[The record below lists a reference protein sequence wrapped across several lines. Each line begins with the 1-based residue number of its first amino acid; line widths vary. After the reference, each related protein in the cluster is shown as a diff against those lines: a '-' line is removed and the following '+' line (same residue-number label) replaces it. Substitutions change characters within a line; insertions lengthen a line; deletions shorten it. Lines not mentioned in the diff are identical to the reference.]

1 MKHRLYFCLCKCSL
15 TCCVPPVDVFV
26 PDSSSLFCIYLKY
39 TQLFVF
45 ISFCLSLTGYDAR
58 TMSLTGYDT
67 RICVAQKMAQGSW
80 VRRSVSVPFGPFEK
94 MMACYLLELMQSSFY
109 GTPLKYFFFCQ
120 ICRIWTQ

>member
-1 MKHRLYFCLCKCSL
+1 M
-15 TCCVPPVDVFV
+15 
-26 PDSSSLFCIYLKY
+26 
-39 TQLFVF
+39 F

-109 GTPLKYFFFCQ
+109 GTPLKYFFFVRFAGFGPNDDKEGYFQ
-120 ICRIWTQ
+120 SRMAEFKEAMH